1 MSETT
6 VTTPGRVR
14 PRRLRRNK
22 VIRDLAA
29 ETQLSASQFI
39 VPHFVLAA
47 RRAERPIPS
56 MPGIAELGVD
66 NLVSQVASDLD
77 LGIRSVLLFGHPDHA
92 GHKTPDGKAAWAA
105 DGAVQRATGRLKAEF
120 GDDLVVMTDVC
131 LCAYTDHGHCGII
144 EEGEVINDASL
155 VPLVRT
161 AVSHADAG
169 ADVVAPSDMMDG
181 RVAAIR
187 DGLDDAG
194 HENVILLAYAVKYA
208 SGYYGPFR
216 DAADSAPSF
225 GDRRSYQM
233 DPRNVRE
240 AAREAELD
248 EREGAD
254 MLMVKPALAYL
265 DVIRAVREASSLPL
279 AAYNVSGEYAAVKAA
294 AANGWL
300 EEAQVVRE
308 NLIAIRRAGA
318 DRIITYHARDAIKG
332 GWL

>member
-308 NLIAIRRAGA
+308 NLMAIRRAGA